1 MSSVQ
6 ALSAQ
11 ASELMTTLR
20 QPSNNTLI
28 FIVLTIL
35 CCIVP
40 LDLTQLIFAVLGAFC
55 YYLVQMLQ
63 RSVSTQQRMNKN
75 LKSAPT
81 PYVERRR
88 PPRSQDANFR
98 EARKRPE
105 LKRPIAMSKPGV
117 PMDTQAQSP
126 VVPVVAPTFQ
136 GVGVEAEVQELLSQ
150 IMPTAESQRG
160 VDRLAE
166 AIRVMLVS
174 TLPEVE
180 VLGFA
185 SSNLARGRANGVAV
199 PDVDIVINV
208 SPDHVCA
215 KFADRTSKVRRVHSE
230 VHAKTCEGHPQTE
243 PRMLQKWALRSCA
256 DKLVSAGGFKFRRS
270 GFRGQEPKMTL
281 LVPMELGIFN
291 QAVAIDISVNS
302 VSPLHS
308 AALLTECGTINP
320 RAKEL
325 ILLVR
330 RWAKDRGVVH
340 APKGHLPPYVW
351 SLLAIYFLQVRKR
364 GSLLPPLSEFE
375 ATSNLL
381 GSAKRQVKEKKWTPK
396 EGSESVCTAELLQ
409 DFMCF
414 FGKEFDWKKEA
425 ICVRRGVRGPA
436 PLNVPIHIIEHE
448 DGRTMEAGP
457 TIEDPFSPS
466 QNLASSMTW
475 WSFQRMKEELL
486 RASDLLSDGSKS
498 LTMLLEPWT
507 PDANSGGSG
516 PKAEGEEL

>member
-1 MSSVQ
+1 MTSVLAPQ
-6 ALSAQ
+6 GLSAK
-11 ASELMTTLR
+11 ASALMTTLR

-28 FIVLTIL
+28 LAILTIL
-35 CCIVP
+35 CLIIP
-40 LDLTQLIFAVLGAFC
+40 LDLTQLVFAVVGAFC
-55 YYLVQMLQ
+55 YYLVQLLQ
-63 RSVSTQQRMNKN
+63 RTVSNQQRTNKN
-75 LKSAPT
+75 KYVSAPC
-81 PYVERRR
+81 VERRR
-88 PPRSQDANFR
+88 SPKSQDASFR

-105 LKRPIAMSKPGV
+105 QKRLPAASKPGV
-117 PMDTQAQSP
+117 PMDMHAQSP
-126 VVPVVAPTFQ
+126 AVPVMAPTFQ
-136 GVGVEAEVQELLSQ
+136 GKGVEAEVQELLSQ
-150 IMPTAESQRG
+150 IMPTIESQRG

-199 PDVDIVINV
+199 PDVDIVVNV

-215 KFADRTSKVRRVHSE
+215 KFAARTSKGPR
-230 VHAKTCEGHPQTE
+230 QTE
-243 PRMLQKWALRSCA
+243 PRMLQKWALRACA

-281 LVPMELGIFN
+281 LVPPELGIFN

-302 VSPLHS
+302 ISPLHS

-330 RWAKDRGVVH
+330 RWAKDRGVIH

-351 SLLAIYFLQVRKR
+351 SMLAIYFLQVRES
-364 GSLLPPLSEFE
+364 GALLPPLSEFE

-381 GSAKRQVKEKKWTPK
+381 GSAKGQAERKWTPK
-396 EGSESVCTAELLQ
+396 EGGQSESTAELFQ

-414 FGKEFDWKKEA
+414 FGKDFDWKKEA
-425 ICVRRGVRGPA
+425 VCVRRGKRGPA
-436 PLNVPIHIIEHE
+436 PLSVPIHIIEHE
-448 DGRTMEAGP
+448 DGKTMEAGP
-457 TIEDPFSPS
+457 TIEDPFLPS
-466 QNLASSMTW
+466 QNLGACMTW

-486 RASDLLSDGSKS
+486 RASKLLSDESTS
-498 LTMLLEPWT
+498 LTTLLEPWT
-507 PDANSGGSG
+507 PDEKSPG
-516 PKAEGEEL
+516 PKADSEEL